1 MGSSVFSRIFLV
13 SLFVISVLIVNFIFS
28 PIERVIYLAK
38 LKPEVKTLDIDGMSF
53 RDLNKNNKLDRYEDY
68 RLDTAQRVED
78 LISQMTLEEKVGTLV
93 SSTGHDQS

>member
-1 MGSSVFSRIFLV
+1 MGSSVFSRILLI

-38 LKPEVKTLDIDGMSF
+38 LKPEVKTLEIDGMTF
-53 RDLNKNNKLDRYEDY
+53 RDLNKNNNLDRFEDY

-78 LISQMTLEEKVGTLV
+78 LISQMTLE
-93 SSTGHDQS
+93 

>member
-38 LKPEVKTLDIDGMSF
+38 LKPEVKVLDIDGMSF

-93 SSTGHDQS
+93 SSTGDDQS

>member
-1 MGSSVFSRIFLV
+1 MESSVFSRIFLV
-13 SLFVISVLIVNFIFS
+13 LLFIISVLIVNFIFS

-78 LISQMTLEEKVGTLV
+78 LISQMTLEEKVGTFFI
-93 SSTGHDQS
+93 HR